1 MENWHVSVQVTEF
14 CLQRDITIQQIF
26 QNINTA
32 DYMYLNLKKFLEQNL
47 LNRTIPV
54 SEADDKNM
62 AYLDV

>member
-32 DYMYLNLKKFLEQNL
+32 NYMYLNLKKFLEQSL

>member
-1 MENWHVSVQVTEF
+1 MENWHVSVKVTEF

-32 DYMYLNLKKFLEQNL
+32 NYMYLNLKKFLEQNL
-47 LNRTIPV
+47 LNRAIPV